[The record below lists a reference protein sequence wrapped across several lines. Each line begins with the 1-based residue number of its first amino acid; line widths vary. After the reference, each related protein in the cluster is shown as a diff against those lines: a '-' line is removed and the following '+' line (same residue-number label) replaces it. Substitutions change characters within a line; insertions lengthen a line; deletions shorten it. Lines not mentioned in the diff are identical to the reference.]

1 MIKIFISVRNRIAI
15 TQKCITAIKRHSK
28 LKHQI
33 YVYDNASSHLL
44 KDHFLYFYNLYNS
57 GQITQ
62 VSFTTEAGTFKA
74 FSKAATCNFF
84 GQQHEQDPNKD
95 KYDFLVMMDNDIVV
109 SPDWDQKL
117 LTAWKYVTKN
127 NMKNIKVIGQRPGGI
142 KNLDARVYEIG
153 KNLNGRIG
161 SLGGSGLWSVR
172 PNFFRDVGFL
182 DLKRLVGQDKKHDQ
196 LYWQLMARA
205 SGGKP
210 YIMGLVT
217 KLGFHCGPIAGSV
230 CNRLSGNRKASD
242 KSKVIKFEENE
253 NRIAS
258 YDFDTFYKKISTEP
272 KYSRW

>member
-33 YVYDNASSHLL
+33 YVYDNASNYLL

-57 GQITQ
+57 KQISQIT
-62 VSFTTEAGTFKA
+62 FTTEESTFNA
-74 FSKAATCNFF
+74 FSKASTCNFF
-84 GQQHEQDPNKD
+84 GQQHEQDPKKD
-95 KYDFLVMMDNDIVV
+95 KYDYLVMMDNDIIVT
-109 SPDWDQKL
+109 PEWDTKL
-117 LTAWKYVTKN
+117 LEAWKYVKKH

-142 KNLDARVYEIG
+142 KNLDAKVYEIN
-153 KNLNGRIG
+153 KKVNGRVG
-161 SLGGSGLWSVR
+161 TLGGSGLWSVQSD
-172 PNFFRDVGFL
+172 FFRDVGFL
-182 DLKRLVGQDKKHDQ
+182 NLRSLVGHDKKHDQ
-196 LYWQLMARA
+196 LYWKLMAKA

-217 KLGFHCGPIAGSV
+217 KLGYHCGPIAGSV
-230 CNRLSGNRKASD
+230 CNRLTRNHKSPN

-258 YDFDTFYKKISTEP
+258 FDFDTFYKKISTEK
-272 KYSRW
+272 KYHRW

>member
-28 LKHQI
+28 LEHQI
-33 YVYDNASSHLL
+33 YIYDNESSHLL

-57 GQITQ
+57 GQISQIT
-62 VSFTTEAGTFKA
+62 FTTEQSTFRA
-74 FSKAATCNFF
+74 FSKASTCNFF

-95 KYDFLVMMDNDIVV
+95 KYNYLVMIDNDIIVT
-109 SPDWDQKL
+109 PGWDQKL
-117 LTAWKYVTKN
+117 LMAWNYVIKH
-127 NMKNIKVIGQRPGGI
+127 NMKNVKVIGQRPGGI
-142 KNLDARVYEIG
+142 KNLDAKVYEIG
-153 KNLNGRIG
+153 KNLSGRIG
-161 SLGGSGLWSVR
+161 SLGGSGLWAIR

-196 LYWQLMARA
+196 LYWQLMSRA

-210 YIMGLVT
+210 YIMGLNT
-217 KLGFHCGPIAGSV
+217 KLGFHCGPMAGSV
-230 CNRLSGNRKASD
+230 CNRLTRNRNVDD

-253 NRIAS
+253 NRIS
-258 YDFDTFYKKISTEP
+258 SFDFDTFYKKISTET

>member
-15 TQKCITAIKRHSK
+15 TQKCITSIKRHSK

-33 YVYDNASSHLL
+33 YIYDNASNHLV

-57 GQITQ
+57 GQISQIT
-62 VSFTTEAGTFKA
+62 FTTEQSTFKA
-74 FSKAATCNFF
+74 FSKASTCNFF

-95 KYDFLVMMDNDIVV
+95 KFDYLVMMDNDIIVA
-109 SPDWDQKL
+109 PDWDEKL
-117 LTAWKYVTKN
+117 LMAWKYVTKH

-142 KNLDARVYEIG
+142 KNLDSKVYEIG
-153 KNLNGRIG
+153 KNLNGKIG

-210 YIMGLVT
+210 YIMGLIT
-217 KLGFHCGPIAGSV
+217 KLGYHCGPIAGSV
-230 CNRLSGNRKASD
+230 CNRLTRNKRGTD

-258 YDFDTFYKKISTEP
+258 FDFDTFYKKISTDK
-272 KYSRW
+272 KYNRW

>member
-15 TQKCITAIKRHSK
+15 TQKCITAIKKHSK

-33 YVYDNASSHLL
+33 YIYDNASTYLV

-57 GQITQ
+57 KQISQ
-62 VSFTTEAGTFKA
+62 VTFTTEQSTFRA
-74 FSKAATCNFF
+74 FSKASTCNFF

-95 KYDFLVMMDNDIVV
+95 KYDYLVMMDNDIVV
-109 SPDWDQKL
+109 APGWDEKL
-117 LTAWKYVTKN
+117 LVAWKYVTKN

-142 KNLDARVYEIG
+142 KNLDAKVYEIT

-196 LYWQLMARA
+196 LYWQLMGKA

-217 KLGFHCGPIAGSV
+217 KLGYHCGPIAGSV
-230 CNRLSGNRKASD
+230 CNRLTRNRKESD

-253 NRIAS
+253 NRIS
-258 YDFDTFYKKISTEP
+258 SMDFDTFYQKISTDK